1 MHLFNVLR
9 FGLCECKLNSS
20 KASCFLESQWGD
32 LFCKTW
38 RWWLGDPQSGVVWG
52 LTRRRMT
59 SEPAV
64 SSFVLR
70 CRHMTTD
77 PAVSPFVLRCRR
89 VTTEWAVSPPLPVR
103 WLRSPLLKVPRC
115 PCPLCPTSWKR
126 GCTRRP
132 ARFASSL
139 PSDQKRRAP
148 RLPVA
153 G

>member
-1 MHLFNVLR
+1 MSPFVLR
-9 FGLCECKLNSS
+9 SRRVTT
-20 KASCFLESQWGD
+20 ES
-32 LFCKTW
+32 
-38 RWWLGDPQSGVVWG
+38 
-52 LTRRRMT
+52 
-59 SEPAV
+59 AV
-64 SSFVLR
+64 SPIVLR
-70 CRHMTTD
+70 CRRVTSESAVSPIVLRCRRVTTESAVSPIVLRCRRMTTD

-89 VTTEWAVSPPLPVR
+89 VTTEWAVSPHLPVR

-115 PCPLCPTSWKR
+115 PCPLCPTSWRR

-153 G
+153 GYSTCCISSMAL